1 MLLDRRRT
9 LMVLAWASSLPLLLG
24 STRGLAADEA
34 EEAAPSPAMQLR
46 ALIREPGLARMLGRA
61 YRSQYPGEA
70 ETATLTWLLW
80 RDLGMGDASGRQVR
94 VPSREQLSAALDSCV
109 RAQFGGGDTVLIQ
122 GWMLARA
129 EARLCA
135 LCE

>member
-1 MLLDRRRT
+1 MLLARRRI
-9 LMVLAWASSLPLLLG
+9 LMLLAWTSSLPLLLR
-24 STRGLAADEA
+24 STRSLPA
-34 EEAAPSPAMQLR
+34 EEGAASRAVQLR
-46 ALIREPGLARMLGRA
+46 ALIREPGLARVLGGA
-61 YRSQYPGEA
+61 YRAQYPGEA

-80 RDLGMGDASGRQVR
+80 LDLGLSDAAGMQVR
-94 VPSREQLSAALDSCV
+94 APSREQLRAALDTRV

-122 GWMLARA
+122 GWILARA